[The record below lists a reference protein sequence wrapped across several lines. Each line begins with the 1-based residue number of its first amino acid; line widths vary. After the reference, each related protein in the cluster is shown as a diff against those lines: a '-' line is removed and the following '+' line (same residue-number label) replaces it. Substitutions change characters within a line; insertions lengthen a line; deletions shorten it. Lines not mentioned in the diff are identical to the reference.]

1 MANEMDDEA
10 KPAIQ
15 DPMEKWMMV
24 QIQIDLRTDFL
35 AQLKKHIEAGDQAQA
50 LEALACVQ
58 QSVRCNDAL
67 LKLIFEKPPEHL
79 TLTQMNNALT
89 GRFPGSTQVSAD
101 PVIATLLGLS
111 AEAES
116 INEEFVHRIL
126 MKLYHRQPPS
136 E

>member
-1 MANEMDDEA
+1 MANEMGDEA

-35 AQLKKHIEAGDQAQA
+35 AELKKHIEAGNQAQA
-50 LEALACVQ
+50 LEALAYVQ

-79 TLTQMNNALT
+79 TLTEMNNALT
-89 GRFPGSTQVSAD
+89 GRFPGSTQVSVD
-101 PVIATLLGLS
+101 PAIATILGLLP
-111 AEAES
+111 
-116 INEEFVHRIL
+116 EED
-126 MKLYHRQPPS
+126 KK
-136 E
+136 